1 MERKQITFYRSF
13 YEAIRRL
20 RRKADRCDAYDALL
34 AYAFFE
40 VMPDLEE
47 LEPQVAALFELI
59 KPTLDTGRR
68 KAEKAM
74 KRNKQTESKPERSGK
89 ETGN

>member
-34 AYAFFE
+34 AYAFLG
-40 VMPDLEE
+40 VMPELEE
-47 LEPQVAALFELI
+47 MEPHVAAVFDLI
-59 KPTLDTGRR
+59 KPTLDAGRR
-68 KAEKAM
+68 KAENAM
-74 KRNKQTESKPERSGK
+74 KRSKQTESKPEA
-89 ETGN
+89 NQ